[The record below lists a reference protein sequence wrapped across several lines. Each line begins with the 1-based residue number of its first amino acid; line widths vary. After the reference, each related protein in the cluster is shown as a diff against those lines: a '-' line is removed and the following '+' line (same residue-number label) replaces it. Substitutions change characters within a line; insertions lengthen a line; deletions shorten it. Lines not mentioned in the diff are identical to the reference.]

1 LNLRMDH
8 LSKNSSLDHHVR
20 MVANVYDAHTAA
32 LFIKPAHSSVM
43 ELVARESL
51 SRQLIPGCVIEPGQG
66 LLGWVAK
73 ERRRLHVT
81 RFDRDTRTLGI
92 YAADVKIKA
101 LLAAPL
107 PGGRGVLMVDSR
119 NRHAFPEKKQKIL
132 DDFAAVALDLWD
144 AHRCS
149 MNLEFYR
156 TFCRIVLDRRMSMMS
171 CIIKLARLLGLD
183 TVVAAT
189 MVHGSGMYTVE
200 KVWRRGMDSERW
212 GGRQFSINEGYTG
225 WFFRKGMSLIM
236 RDFRGDAQ
244 KSFLLGEKEM
254 LNRGEVLVGVVVPGT
269 SMSVVVIF
277 TGTAVVSAW
286 PDELLDMLTG
296 AMRVHA
302 A

>member
-1 LNLRMDH
+1 MDH
-8 LSKNSSLDHHVR
+8 LSESSSLDHHVR

-32 LFIKPAHSSVM
+32 LFIRSAHSSVM

-51 SRQLIPGCVIEPGQG
+51 SRRIIPGCVIEPGQG

-107 PGGRGVLMVDSR
+107 PKGRGVLMVDSR

-132 DDFAAVALDLWD
+132 DDFATVALDLWE
-144 AHRCS
+144 ARRCA
-149 MNLEFYR
+149 MNLQFYR
-156 TFCRIVLDRRMSMMS
+156 SFSNIVLGSRMSMMS
-171 CIIKLARLLGLD
+171 CIIKLAGLLGLD

-189 MVHGSGMYTVE
+189 MVHGSGKYTVE
-200 KVWRRGMDSERW
+200 KVWRKGMDSERW
-212 GGRQFSINEGYTG
+212 SGRQFNVNEGYTG
-225 WFFRKGMSLIM
+225 WFFRKGMSLVM
-236 RDFRGDAQ
+236 KDFRGDAQ
-244 KSFLLGEKEM
+244 KSFLLGEGEM
-254 LNRGEVLVGVVVPGT
+254 LNRGEVLVGVVVPGA

-277 TGTAVVSAW
+277 TGDADVSAW